1 MRKTFLHGITAGI
14 LAAVAGVIYF
24 NIYQHA
30 LGTEFNKIINAGSIT
45 GASVFGCLLMA
56 LSYWLLEK
64 FKKEKLKGVLNI
76 LIAVLSFAS
85 IIGVISM
92 NLPLDIKSPELFP
105 GLAVPMH
112 FFPALAFFCMVPF
125 FSTSPAQP
133 LTAGPLAD

>member
-1 MRKTFLHGITAGI
+1 MILNMRNTFLHGITAGI
-14 LAAVAGVIYF
+14 LAAVAGIIYF

-30 LGTEFNKIINAGSIT
+30 LGTEFNKIINYKSIT

-56 LSYWLLEK
+56 LGYWLLER
-64 FKKEKLKGVLNI
+64 FKKEKLKGVMNI

-92 NLPLDIKSPELFP
+92 NLPLDIKNPELFP

-112 FFPALAFFCMVPF
+112 FFPALAFFCIVPF
-125 FSTSPAQP
+125 FSAPCAER
-133 LTAGPLAD
+133 G